1 MADYYDVLGVSKS
14 ATQDEIKSAY
24 RKKAKQY
31 HPDLNKDNPEQA
43 AEKFKEVNEA
53 YSVLSDETKRH
64 NYDTYGSADGAQGFG
79 GGFGGSG
86 FGGFGQGGGSFSGF
100 GGLGDIFGDLFGSM
114 GGAGRA
120 RSAETQARDG
130 DDINSTINLSFKEA
144 CFGCEKEVK
153 INRDETCPDCK
164 GTGAKNGTEYHTCSE
179 CGGTGRVRYTQN
191 TMFGQMTSVG
201 VCKECNGKGKIIKE
215 RCAKCAGKGI
225 IRTARVIKVT
235 VPAGID
241 EGQILTLRG
250 EGNSGIN
257 GGYDGDLMLKV
268 KTEKHPLLE
277 RDGYDLK
284 LEVPIPFTTSILGGK
299 VIIPSLEGK
308 LELTIPELTQTGTVF
323 KLKGKGV
330 PVLRKS
336 SRGDILVTVKVEL
349 PKNLD
354 RKTKEVVKT
363 LDENVERAQYD
374 KYKRYVD
381 KVKNLNS

>member
-1 MADYYDVLGVSKS
+1 MANYYDVLGVSKTAS
-14 ATQDEIKSAY
+14 QDEIKSAY

-31 HPDLNKDNPEQA
+31 HPDLNKDNPEEA

-53 YSVLSDETKRH
+53 YSVLSDETKRQ
-64 NYDTYGSADGAQGFG
+64 NYDNFGSADGPQGFG
-79 GGFGGSG
+79 GGGFGDFNQGGG
-86 FGGFGQGGGSFSGF
+86 FGGFSGF
-100 GGLGDIFGDLFGSM
+100 GDIFSDLFGGFA
-114 GGAGRA
+114 GGARA
-120 RSAETQARDG
+120 NAQNQARDG
-130 DDINSTINLSFKEA
+130 SDINSTINLTFKEA

-153 INRDETCPDCK
+153 VNREEICTCCK

-179 CGGTGRVRYTQN
+179 CGGSGRVRYTQN

-201 VCKECNGKGKIIKE
+201 VCKSCNGKGKIIKE
-215 RCAKCAGKGI
+215 RCNECSGKGI
-225 IRTARVIKVT
+225 LRTSRIIKVT

-241 EGQILTLRG
+241 EGQVLTLRG
-250 EGNSGIN
+250 EGNSGQN

-268 KTEKHPLLE
+268 KVDQHPILV

-299 VIIPSLEGK
+299 ILIPSLEGK
-308 LELTIPELTQTGTVF
+308 LELTIPELTQTGTTF

-330 PVLRKS
+330 TILRKTT
-336 SRGDILVTVKVEL
+336 RGDLLVTVKVEL

-354 RKTKEVVKT
+354 RKTKEAVKT
-363 LDENVERAQYD
+363 LDTNVDQSQYD

-381 KVKNLNS
+381 KVKNL